1 LASSSKRLIQVLNG
15 ETVSRPPLW
24 LMRQAG
30 RYLPEYREIRAGA
43 GTFLDL
49 CYNPE
54 LAAEVTLQPVRRYPL
69 DAAIVF
75 SDILVIPDALG
86 QTVDFK
92 EGVGPVLDAIKS
104 EDDLSGLTTAKQAD
118 HLAPVYETLGL
129 VRKGLP
135 EGVALIGFAGAPWT
149 IATYMIEGGGSR
161 DYAATK
167 GWAFGAPE
175 VFQRLISLLEE
186 SIARHLIAQVRAGA
200 EVLQIFD
207 SWAGMLPDGAF
218 ETWCVEPIRRIV
230 AQVKVVEPY
239 IPIIIFPRLAGARYA
254 AFAGME
260 GVAAVSLDQTMSRQ
274 WAVDNLQPHLVV
286 QGNLDPVYLV
296 GGGELLKAEAG
307 KILETFGTGPFIFNL
322 GHGVM
327 QTTPPEHVAELCD
340 FVTRWDPAAAAA

>member
-1 LASSSKRLIQVLNG
+1 
-15 ETVSRPPLW
+15 
-24 LMRQAG
+24 MRQAG

-54 LAAEVTLQPVRRYPL
+54 LAAEVTLQPVQRFPL
-69 DAAIVF
+69 DADIVF

-86 QTVDFK
+86 QTVAFK
-92 EGVGPVLDAIKS
+92 EGVGPVLDALKNDQ
-104 EDDLSGLTTAKQAD
+104 EVARLTTAKQAE

-129 VRKGLP
+129 VKKGLP
-135 EGVALIGFAGAPWT
+135 DGVALIGFAGAPWT

-167 GWAFGAPE
+167 GWAFRAPDS
-175 VFQRLISLLEE
+175 FQLLMSLLED
-186 SIARHLIAQVRAGA
+186 SIARHLIAQVKAGA

-230 AQVKVVEPY
+230 SQVKAAAPD
-239 IPIIIFPRLAGARYA
+239 IPIIVFPRLAGARYA
-254 AFAGME
+254 AFIDVE

-274 WAVDNLQPHLVV
+274 WAADHLQPHLVV

-296 GGGELLKAEAG
+296 GGGEPLNAEIR
-307 KILETFGTGPFIFNL
+307 KILKIFGKGPFIFNL

-340 FVTRWDPAAAAA
+340 FVTRWNPAAAQA